1 MGCPAFS
8 SIIDVDICEGYSLG
22 VNDGQG
28 PNEALNIIVLI
39 ELIGLIDLNLTTSDS
54 EQIALRQSSNP

>member
-8 SIIDVDICEGYSLG
+8 SIIDVDICKGCSLG
-22 VNDGQG
+22 VDDGEG

-39 ELIGLIDLNLTTSDS
+39 ELIELIDLTLTTSDS
-54 EQIALRQSSNP
+54 EQIALRQRSNP